1 MSKYYALLG
10 LHLDKVK
17 MYFDDNKIKYSVK
30 IIEGKKDKDK
40 LVVPRVIRIFEKSD
54 SVEITA
60 TYFSDSLL

>member
-17 MYFDDNKIKYSVK
+17 MYFDENKIKYNVK

-54 SVEITA
+54 NVEITA

>member
-17 MYFDDNKIKYSVK
+17 MYFDENKIKYNVK
-30 IIEGKKDKDK
+30 IIEGKKDKDN

-54 SVEITA
+54 NV
-60 TYFSDSLL
+60 

>member
-54 SVEITA
+54 NVEITA